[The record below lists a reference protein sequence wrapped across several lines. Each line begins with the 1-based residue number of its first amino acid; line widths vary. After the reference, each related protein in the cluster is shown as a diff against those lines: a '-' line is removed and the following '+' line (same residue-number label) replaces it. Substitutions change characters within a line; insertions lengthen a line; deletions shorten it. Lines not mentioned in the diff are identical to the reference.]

1 MAAQNSAGIQT
12 LLDETSCG
20 RIRDLGYHETVA
32 RRWQEYGADI
42 RQQAEREAQKIVQKA
57 REYRT
62 KRVKDAKS
70 EAQKEIED
78 YRSQKESEF
87 KSFEAEWRKFVE
99 KLGLGTR
106 ADSEQHT
113 SGNKKAEE
121 DAQKA
126 TDKQLEEIKQIGEKT
141 GPKVVDD
148 LLKAVVTVN
157 PEVPTRT
164 EQPTV

>member
-12 LLDETSCG
+12 LLDSTADALLGSTTS
-20 RIRDLGYHETVA
+20 
-32 RRWQEYGADI
+32 QEYGADN

-78 YRSQKESEF
+78 YRQQKETEF
-87 KSFEAEWRKFVE
+87 KSFE
-99 KLGLGTR
+99 
-106 ADSEQHT
+106 SQQT

-121 DAQKA
+121 DAEKA
-126 TDKQLEEIKQIGEKT
+126 TEKELQEIKQIGDKT

-157 PEVPTRT
+157 PVVPTRT